1 VGGWDRVME
10 KRTNLYGLDTDL
22 RGSSCWNSL
31 EAAVGDRR
39 GRSHPPHQGPCADAV
54 DATPICRVRDA
65 GLASIVPLAAAPS
78 RGALLLELVVGDC
91 TMPPL
96 RLDPN
101 LASPHT
107 PYNGSKSTI

>member
-1 VGGWDRVME
+1 ME
-10 KRTNLYGLDTDL
+10 KRTDLYGFDTDL

-31 EAAVGDRR
+31 EAAVGDLR
-39 GRSHPPHQGPCADAV
+39 GRSRPPHQGPRANAVAV
-54 DATPICRVRDA
+54 DAALVCRVRDA
-65 GLASIVPLAAAPS
+65 GLASSVPLAAAPS
-78 RGALLLELVVGDC
+78 RGALLLELAVGDC
-91 TMPPL
+91 TTPPP